1 MSSAQTKGLAVDPQG
16 AWLYRVGG
24 ISALLVGV
32 AYVITIG
39 LYVRVGAPPTG
50 GGEARLQYLVGKSA
64 EWWAILGLSV
74 FTDLLFVPLALAL
87 YRALKGVNRD
97 VMAVA
102 TACDTVG
109 KCQEAGARRANRD
122 RRVVAVGVALSQS
135 PRRLRSIAA
144 AVATCC
150 SWVVCRPR

>member
-1 MSSAQTKGLAVDPQG
+1 MSSEQTKGLAVDPQG

-39 LYVRVGAPPTG
+39 LYVGVGVPPSG

-102 TACDTVG
+102 TAC
-109 KCQEAGARRANRD
+109 
-122 RRVVAVGVALSQS
+122 VALFVVLDLAVTWPNYSS
-135 PRRLRSIAA
+135 LIALSGDYAA
-144 AVATCC
+144 ATSDAGRAAYV
-150 SWVVCRPR
+150 P